1 MSCCE
6 PSANDASDST
16 SCCGPSASSD
26 PREGVRDR
34 YAAIAEKANQGDF
47 EPAVSEGGC
56 CGGTGDLDRRSLGV
70 GYSADELN
78 SIPREADM
86 GLGCGN
92 PAAIAS
98 LKEGEHVLD
107 LGSGGG
113 IDCFLA
119 AKRVGEH
126 GKVIGV
132 DMTPQM
138 ISKARA
144 NAAKLEA
151 HQVEFRL
158 GEIEHLPV
166 ADETVDVVIS
176 NCVINLSPDKEQV
189 YNEVFR
195 ILKPGGRFCVSDV
208 LALETLSEEVRNDIA
223 LRSCCIGG
231 AETEEV
237 TREQMS
243 RAGFTNMQF
252 TPKQESADYV
262 KEWDSRSE
270 AGSLVLK
277 LRYFCHQAC
286 GMCISGSAVVDLTS
300 SLGRGL

>member
-6 PSANDASDST
+6 P
-16 SCCGPSASSD
+16 ASSDESSKTACCEPSQAAD

-34 YAAIAEKANQGDF
+34 YAAIAEKASQGDF
-47 EPAVSEGGC
+47 ELAISQGGC
-56 CGGTGDLDRRSLGV
+56 CGGSGDLGRRSLGI
-70 GYSADELN
+70 GYSTEELD

-92 PAAIAS
+92 PAAIA
-98 LKEGEHVLD
+98 LLQQGETVLD

-119 AKRVGEH
+119 AKKVGEKGH
-126 GKVIGV
+126 VIGV

-138 ISKARA
+138 ISKART
-144 NAAKLEA
+144 NAEKLGTP
-151 HQVEFRL
+151 QVEFRL

-176 NCVINLSPDKEQV
+176 NCVINLSPHKDQV
-189 YNEVFR
+189 YAEVFR
-195 ILKPGGRFCVSDV
+195 ILKPGGRFCVSDI

-231 AETEEV
+231 AETEEF
-237 TREQMS
+237 TRQQLS
-243 RAGFTNMQF
+243 AAGFIGISF
-252 TPKQESADYV
+252 IPKQESADYV
-262 KEWDSRSE
+262 KEWDSNSD
-270 AGSLVLK
+270 AGSLVLSYDIFASK
-277 LRYFCHQAC
+277 GQAC
-286 GMCISGSAVVDLTS
+286 APGSGCC
-300 SLGRGL
+300 